1 MKTNLMSSNLA
12 DIDFSR
18 GLRHCDGQQELYR
31 EVLIC
36 YLDQFRPL
44 LDDKALLENVDAA
57 RLQFHTLKSLSAT
70 IGATPLS
77 KLAAQLFA
85 KWQEQEHDE
94 RAEAIRQVNESL
106 ALINGQIES
115 YCKEFNSAD

>member
-1 MKTNLMSSNLA
+1 MSSNLA
-12 DIDFSR
+12 EIDFSR

-70 IGATPLS
+70 IGATDLS
-77 KLAAQLFA
+77 LLAAQLF
-85 KWQEQEHDE
+85 KDWQLKTYEQ
-94 RAEAIRQVNESL
+94 RIEAVKQVNAEL
-106 ALINGQIES
+106 AAVNEKIAS
-115 YCKEFNSAD
+115 YCNDVVPDD

>member
-1 MKTNLMSSNLA
+1 MSSNLA
-12 DIDFSR
+12 EIDFSR

-44 LDDKALLENVDAA
+44 LDAGVLLKDVEAA

-70 IGATPLS
+70 IGAAPLS

-85 KWQEQEHDE
+85 KWQQQDEQQ
-94 RAEAIRQVNESL
+94 RAEAIRQVNTNL
-106 ALINGQIES
+106 ALVNGQIEN
-115 YCKEFNSAD
+115 YCNNVNLAD